1 MFTDAMRAEAYRLIH
16 NRATL
21 FWSAIFVPLASL
33 VAGIVANLVTQ
44 ANIERLEGLDLNLD
58 LRGAPVDLGQALVV
72 GAGNLANPP
81 MLLFLTI
88 GAATLFAGDYR
99 WETWRLVIARNRR
112 ANLIGAKV
120 AVMAALALAAM
131 ILLTVSNTLGE
142 IAKAIIFERGLSF
155 SLDGEEAGRMAVL
168 FGLGLWRILQFV
180 LVGLLAAVVSR
191 SLLAALFVPLAIG
204 AAQAIGGPLTL
215 GLGWPPDS
223 WPTLLSLPGAAYDVI
238 RQAAQEPTAAA
249 ALADA
254 LPRALTGLTLWTF
267 VPLAVTLLLFKRQG
281 LAKE

>member
-1 MFTDAMRAEAYRLIH
+1 MFADAIGAEAYRLIH
-16 NRATL
+16 NRATV
-21 FWSAIFVPLASL
+21 FWSAIFVPVASL
-33 VAGIVANLVTQ
+33 AAGIMANLVTQ
-44 ANIERLEGLDLNLD
+44 ANIARLEGLDLSLD

-112 ANLIGAKV
+112 TNLIGAKV
-120 AVMAALALAAM
+120 AVMAALAVAAM
-131 ILLTVSNTLGE
+131 ILLAVSNTMGE
-142 IAKAIIFERGLSF
+142 IAKAMIFERGLSF

-180 LVGLLAAVVSR
+180 LLGLLAAVVSR

-215 GLGWPPDS
+215 GLGWAPDS
-223 WPTLLSLPGAAYDVI
+223 WATLLSLPGAAYDVI
-238 RQAAQEPTAAA
+238 HQAAQEPTAAA

-267 VPLAVTLLLFKRQG
+267 VPLAMTLLLFDRQG